1 MLINLHGR
9 YRRDIKWGQQ
19 DHQIPHAPAFRIG
32 GFDVLQLIRGDS
44 SNLQQSLR
52 LVFQHTQCVGTEAVY
67 DQCGSLFTDAFDQ
80 PGGKITVYALFG
92 LRHDLLAL
100 IDLQLNTVFSV
111 LPFAVQDHA
120 HLIGLRQFIPDGD
133 KPDHIVPVTVST
145 PCLLRYALVGGLH
158 ADNAILIAR
167 IIEDRPV
174 ISPDIPHGSP
184 LLSRFLSVHRFS
196 SAPSFLPFMPPRQIC
211 ALHRSGGFPIP
222 SHNPHKYRDAVL
234 SAVSD
239 FPCRCRA
246 FS

>member
-9 YRRDIKWGQQ
+9 YRRDIKGCEQ

-52 LVFQHTQCVGTEAVY
+52 LIFQHTQCVGTEAIY
-67 DQCGSLFTDAFDQ
+67 DQCGGLFTDTFDQ
-80 PGGKITVYALFG
+80 PGGKIAVYAFFG
-92 LRHDLLAL
+92 LRHDLLAF
-100 IDLQLNTVFSV
+100 IDLQLNAVLSVF
-111 LPFAVQDHA
+111 PFAVQNHA

-133 KPDHIVPVTVST
+133 EPDHIVPVTVST

-174 ISPDIPHGSP
+174 ISPDISHGSP
-184 LLSRFLSVHRFS
+184 LLSHFLSVHRFS
-196 SAPSFLPFMPPRQIC
+196 LAPSFLPFMPPRQFC

-222 SHNPHKYRDAVL
+222 SHNPRKYRDVVL
-234 SAVSD
+234 SAVSAL
-239 FPCRCRA
+239 PCRCRA